1 MTVLEEGADS
11 DDEDDDDNGST
22 PMTSFPLESFR
33 VVVHLLPHCRE
44 AASLQM
50 STAGV
55 SFDGPNTCLLYTSPS
70 PRDS

>member
-22 PMTSFPLESFR
+22 PRTSFPLESFR

-44 AASLQM
+44 AASL
-50 STAGV
+50 
-55 SFDGPNTCLLYTSPS
+55 
-70 PRDS
+70 